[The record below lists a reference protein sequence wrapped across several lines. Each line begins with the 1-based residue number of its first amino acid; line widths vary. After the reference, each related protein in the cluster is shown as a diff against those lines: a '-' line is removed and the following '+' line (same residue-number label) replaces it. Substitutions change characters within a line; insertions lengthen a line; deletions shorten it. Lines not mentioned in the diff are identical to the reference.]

1 MHGQL
6 SRRREDEG
14 RGLLL
19 FRVSR
24 RQRAGF
30 EDARDD
36 GKQEGGGF
44 ATSGLSA
51 GHQVASAV
59 DDGNG
64 VALNRS
70 RLLVLRPFH
79 VGQSLIEQTLRGRLQ
94 Y

>member
-19 FRVSR
+19 FRVRR

-59 DDGNG
+59 DDGDG

-70 RLLVLRPFH
+70 RLFVLRPFH
-79 VGQSLIEQTLRGRLQ
+79 VGQSLIKQTCGRSLQ